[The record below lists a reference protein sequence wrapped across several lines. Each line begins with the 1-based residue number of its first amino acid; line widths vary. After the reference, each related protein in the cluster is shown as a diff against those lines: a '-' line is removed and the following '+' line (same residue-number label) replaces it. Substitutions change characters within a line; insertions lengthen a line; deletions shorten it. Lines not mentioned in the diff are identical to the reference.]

1 MGFRLSSAIAGFAD
15 RTSEN
20 LTALQNKADEI
31 TKTAAE
37 RYANEALQVR
47 KERIKSVREYT
58 RAAKELKQ
66 MGLNNAQIEVALS
79 AGVAGVENV
88 KSSLENL
95 EKREKLKDISFEGF
109 NTLEERKGAIN
120 SLFTGLPENATGRD
134 IAEQAK
140 IFASFESPMVAP
152 DAKARGE
159 QVAAST
165 KTLFSPKGIDP
176 EYTTAQFTAQAEA
189 AGGKAPVDVEG
200 DLGVAGATMRTVSD
214 PVGLINALQV
224 QATLD
229 RSNIEI
235 EGLKLANEQAT
246 RMNPLLVTQL
256 KEAIETGKVN
266 RENIQVDTLLKKA
279 QKAHKDLEM
288 ENYKT
293 YGADRLKAELE
304 NTRASTAKIVAE
316 TGRPD
321 SYEQFI
327 VGMQFEISRLDPTK
341 DADKI
346 AVLKKEIATANLNY
360 TAFELVGES
369 GDINIEGL
377 GTMKG
382 MLSEIVKQNALGK
395 FALGKDF
402 IIVPNVA
409 GTPGEETIKW
419 IGSKEG
425 KDEFDRIR
433 KQSKRELINALA
445 PNGKYVNDGAR
456 ITIQAFA
463 PNEYAAIY
471 PTEGQLYNQIVR
483 EFKNEATTTIMP
495 LNEMTQMV
503 LRKLQFNDSTATEED
518 ALKLIREAKLNAT
531 GQGIE

>member
-20 LTALQNKADEI
+20 LTALQDKADEI

-58 RAAKELKQ
+58 RAAKELKN

-88 KSSLENL
+88 KSSLANL
-95 EKREKLKDISFEGF
+95 EKREKLNDPSFKGF
-109 NTLEERKGAIN
+109 DAETQQGAIN
-120 SLFTGLPENATGRD
+120 SLFKGLPEDATGRD

-140 IFASFESPMVAP
+140 IFASFESPMVTP
-152 DAKARGE
+152 DAKALGE

-176 EYTTAQFTAQAEA
+176 EYTTAQFTAQAKA
-189 AGGKAPVDVEG
+189 AGGEAPVDVEG

-246 RMNPLLVTQL
+246 RMNPLLITQL
-256 KEAIETGKVN
+256 EEAIETGKVN
-266 RENIQVDTLLKKA
+266 RENIQVDTLLKRA
-279 QKAHKDLEM
+279 QEAHKNLEM

-419 IGSKEG
+419 IGSEEGQKEFE
-425 KDEFDRIR
+425 KVR

-471 PTEGQLYNQIVR
+471 PTEGQLYNQIV
-483 EFKNEATTTIMP
+483 NEWKKEDTTTIMP